1 MSLRSKLRV
10 LVVCV
15 ALQVGAASGIPM
27 LPDDICELMNQLNQP
42 TLAHILPAAD
52 DGRAGPPADDA
63 RDPSRGGDRR

>member
-1 MSLRSKLRV
+1 VRHRTAHARRSVSLRSKLRV

-42 TLAHILPAAD
+42 SISSIRIANE
-52 DGRAGPPADDA
+52 
-63 RDPSRGGDRR
+63 